1 MTPESRDSPAIPY
14 LLRVPLTY
22 REDRPAPLL
31 VYLSGGAGYAIDGVN
46 SAEDV
51 IADTDYLVLYPQA
64 ADYWWKPEVARR
76 FDAALNDVLR
86 RYNVDRDRIYLTGFS
101 NGGTGVPLFRHAMA
115 ATLRC
120 CGFADGRRSVQRPGK
135 SRSAES

>member
-1 MTPESRDSPAIPY
+1 MLDSYSHPASALSQLDECHRPTRLKSPPAKFGTSFEMTPESKDSPAIPY

-76 FDAALNDVLR
+76 FDAVTQR
-86 RYNVDRDRIYLTGFS
+86 RF
-101 NGGTGVPLFRHAMA
+101 
-115 ATLRC
+115 ATL
-120 CGFADGRRSVQRPGK
+120 
-135 SRSAES
+135 